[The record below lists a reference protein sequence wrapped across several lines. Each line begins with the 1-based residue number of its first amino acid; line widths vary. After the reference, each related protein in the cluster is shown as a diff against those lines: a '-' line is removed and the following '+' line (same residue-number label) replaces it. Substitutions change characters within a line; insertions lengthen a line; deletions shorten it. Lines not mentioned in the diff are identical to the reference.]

1 MHRRNTDVIPTPN
14 RVAKLMKMDA
24 YDWVMLITLATVW
37 GGSFLFNAIL
47 VAELP
52 VITIVAIRVTVAALA
67 LWGFVRVTGRK
78 IPTTPQV
85 WGALLILGV
94 LNNAIPFSLIVQ
106 GQTQITSGLASIL
119 NATTPFFTILFAGFF
134 LTDERFSVL
143 RVLGVVVGFS
153 GVILLV
159 GPEALGSLGADFW
172 AQLCALGAALSYGF
186 ASVFGRRF
194 RELKV
199 DPVMV
204 ATGQVTMSSLVLW
217 PIALWIDGPQ
227 DILGLSFNA
236 AASMFGLAVLCTS
249 FAYILYFRIL
259 ERAGATN
266 ISLVTFLVP
275 ISAIILGVLVLG
287 ESIFIKEIIGM
298 TLIGLGLAIID
309 GRLFQRLRD

>member
-1 MHRRNTDVIPTPN
+1 
-14 RVAKLMKMDA
+14 MKMDA
-24 YDWVMLITLATVW
+24 FDWVMLITLATVW
-37 GGSFLFNAIL
+37 GGSFLFNASL

-52 VITIVAIRVTVAALA
+52 VITIVAMRVTVAALA
-67 LWGFVRVTGRK
+67 LWGFARVTGRK

-119 NATTPFFTILFAGFF
+119 NATTPLFTILVAGFF
-134 LTDERFSVL
+134 LTDERFSIL
-143 RVLGVVVGFS
+143 RVLGVIVGFS
-153 GVILLV
+153 GVILMV
-159 GPEALGSLGADFW
+159 GPEALGGLGADFW

-249 FAYILYFRIL
+249 FAYIVYFLIL

>member
-1 MHRRNTDVIPTPN
+1 
-14 RVAKLMKMDA
+14 MKMDA
-24 YDWVMLITLATVW
+24 FDWVMLITLATVW

-67 LWGFVRVTGRK
+67 LWGFIRVTGRK
-78 IPTTPQV
+78 IPTAPEV

-119 NATTPFFTILFAGFF
+119 NATTPLFTILVAGVF
-134 LTDERFSVL
+134 LTDERLSVL
-143 RVLGVVVGFS
+143 RVLGVIVGFS
-153 GVILLV
+153 GVILMV
-159 GPEALGSLGADFW
+159 GPEALGGLGADFW

-194 RELKV
+194 RQLRV

-287 ESIFIKEIIGM
+287 ETIFIKEIIGM
-298 TLIGLGLAIID
+298 SLIGLGLAIID

>member
-119 NATTPFFTILFAGFF
+119 NATTPFFTILVAGFF

-153 GVILLV
+153 GVILMV

-309 GRLFQRLRD
+309 GRLFQRLGD

>member
-1 MHRRNTDVIPTPN
+1 MHRRNTDVILTLN
-14 RVAKLMKMDA
+14 RLAKLMKMDA
-24 YDWVMLITLATVW
+24 FDWVMLITLSTVW

-78 IPTTPQV
+78 IPTSPQV

-119 NATTPFFTILFAGFF
+119 NATTPLFTILVAGFF

-153 GVILLV
+153 GVILMV
-159 GPEALGSLGADFW
+159 GPEALSGLGDDFW

-194 RELKV
+194 RELRV

-227 DILGLSFNA
+227 DIMGLSFNA

-287 ESIFIKEIIGM
+287 ERIFIKEIMGM
-298 TLIGLGLAIID
+298 TLIGMGLAIID

>member
-119 NATTPFFTILFAGFF
+119 NATTPFFTILVAGFF

-217 PIALWIDGPQ
+217 PIALWSDAPQ

>member
-1 MHRRNTDVIPTPN
+1 
-14 RVAKLMKMDA
+14 MKMDA
-24 YDWVMLITLATVW
+24 FDWVMLITLATVW

-78 IPTTPQV
+78 IPTAPKV

-106 GQTQITSGLASIL
+106 GQTQITTGLASIL
-119 NATTPFFTILFAGFF
+119 NATTPLFTILVAGFF

-143 RVLGVVVGFS
+143 RVLGVIVGFS
-153 GVILLV
+153 GVILMV
-159 GPEALGSLGADFW
+159 GPEALGGLEADFW

-217 PIALWIDGPQ
+217 PMALWIDGPQ
-227 DILGLSFNA
+227 DILSLSFNA

>member
-1 MHRRNTDVIPTPN
+1 
-14 RVAKLMKMDA
+14 MKMDA
-24 YDWVMLITLATVW
+24 FDWVMLITLATVW

-78 IPTTPQV
+78 IPTSPQV

-119 NATTPFFTILFAGFF
+119 NATTPLFTILVAGFF

-153 GVILLV
+153 GVILML
-159 GPEALGSLGADFW
+159 GPEALSGLGDDFW

-194 RELKV
+194 RELRV

-227 DILGLSFNA
+227 DIMGLSFNA

-287 ESIFIKEIIGM
+287 ERIFIKEIMGM
-298 TLIGLGLAIID
+298 TLIGMGLAIID

>member
-1 MHRRNTDVIPTPN
+1 
-14 RVAKLMKMDA
+14 MKMDA
-24 YDWVMLITLATVW
+24 FDWVMLITLATVW

-47 VAELP
+47 VTELP
-52 VITIVAIRVTVAALA
+52 VLTIVAIRVTVAALA
-67 LWGFVRVTGRK
+67 LWGFMYATGRK
-78 IPTTPQV
+78 IPTSLHV
-85 WGALLILGV
+85 WGALLILGG

-106 GQTQITSGLASIL
+106 GQTQIPSVLASIL
-119 NATTPFFTILFAGFF
+119 NATTPLFTIVVAGIF
-134 LTDERFSVL
+134 LMDERFSVL
-143 RVLGVVVGFS
+143 RVLGVIVGFS
-153 GVILLV
+153 GVILMV
-159 GPEALGSLGADFW
+159 GPDALGGLGADFW
-172 AQLCALGAALSYGF
+172 AQLCALGAAISYGF

-194 RELKV
+194 RELRV

-227 DILGLSFNA
+227 DIANMSLNA
-236 AASMFGLAVLCTS
+236 ALSMFGLAVLCTS

-287 ESIFIKEIIGM
+287 EQIFIKEIIGM
-298 TLIGLGLAIID
+298 TLIGVGLAIID
-309 GRLFQRLRD
+309 GRLIKRLRD

>member
-1 MHRRNTDVIPTPN
+1 
-14 RVAKLMKMDA
+14 MKMDA
-24 YDWVMLITLATVW
+24 FDWVMLITLATVW

-78 IPTTPQV
+78 IPTSPQV

-119 NATTPFFTILFAGFF
+119 NATTPLFTILVAGFF

-153 GVILLV
+153 GVILMV
-159 GPEALGSLGADFW
+159 GPEALSGLGDDFW

-194 RELKV
+194 RELRV

-227 DILGLSFNA
+227 DIMGLSFKA

-287 ESIFIKEIIGM
+287 ERIFIKEIMGM
-298 TLIGLGLAIID
+298 TLIGMGLAIID

>member
-1 MHRRNTDVIPTPN
+1 
-14 RVAKLMKMDA
+14 MKMDA
-24 YDWVMLITLATVW
+24 FDWVMLVTLATVW

-67 LWGFVRVTGRK
+67 LWGFARVTGRK

-119 NATTPFFTILFAGFF
+119 NATTPLFTILVAGFF
-134 LTDERFSVL
+134 LTDERFNRL
-143 RVLGVVVGFS
+143 RVLGVIVGFL
-153 GVILLV
+153 GVILMV
-159 GPEALGSLGADFW
+159 GPEALGGLGAYFW

-249 FAYILYFRIL
+249 FAYIVYFLIL

>member
-1 MHRRNTDVIPTPN
+1 
-14 RVAKLMKMDA
+14 MKMDA
-24 YDWVMLITLATVW
+24 FDWVMLITLATVW

-78 IPTTPQV
+78 IPTSPQV

-119 NATTPFFTILFAGFF
+119 NATTPLFTILVAGFF

-143 RVLGVVVGFS
+143 RVMGVVVGFS
-153 GVILLV
+153 GVILMV
-159 GPEALGSLGADFW
+159 GPEALSGLGDDFW

-194 RELKV
+194 RELRV

-227 DILGLSFNA
+227 DIMGLSFNA

-287 ESIFIKEIIGM
+287 ERIFIKEIMGM
-298 TLIGLGLAIID
+298 TLIGMGLAIID
-309 GRLFQRLRD
+309 GRLFQRLRA

>member
-119 NATTPFFTILFAGFF
+119 NATTPFFTILVAGFF

-143 RVLGVVVGFS
+143 RVLGVFVGFS

-287 ESIFIKEIIGM
+287 ESIFIKEINGM

>member
-119 NATTPFFTILFAGFF
+119 NATTPFFTILVAGFF

-153 GVILLV
+153 GVILMV
-159 GPEALGSLGADFW
+159 GPEALGGLGADFW

-194 RELKV
+194 RELNV

-249 FAYILYFRIL
+249 FAYIVYFLIL

>member
-1 MHRRNTDVIPTPN
+1 
-14 RVAKLMKMDA
+14 MKMDA
-24 YDWVMLITLATVW
+24 FDWVMLITLATVW

-47 VAELP
+47 VTELP
-52 VITIVAIRVTVAALA
+52 VLTIVAIRVTVAALA
-67 LWGFVRVTGRK
+67 LWGFMYATGRK
-78 IPTTPQV
+78 IPTSLHV

-119 NATTPFFTILFAGFF
+119 NATTPLFTIVVAGIF
-134 LTDERFSVL
+134 LMDERFSVL
-143 RVLGVVVGFS
+143 RVLGVIVGFS
-153 GVILLV
+153 GVILMV
-159 GPEALGSLGADFW
+159 GADALGGLGADFW
-172 AQLCALGAALSYGF
+172 AQLCALGAAFSYGF

-194 RELKV
+194 RELRV

-227 DILGLSFNA
+227 DIANMSLNA
-236 AASMFGLAVLCTS
+236 ALSMFGLAVLCTS

-287 ESIFIKEIIGM
+287 EQIFIKEIIGM
-298 TLIGLGLAIID
+298 TLIGVGLAIID
-309 GRLFQRLRD
+309 GRLIKRLRD

>member
-119 NATTPFFTILFAGFF
+119 NATTPFFTILVAGFF

-153 GVILLV
+153 GVILMV

-204 ATGQVTMSSLVLW
+204 AAGQVTMSSLVLW

>member
-119 NATTPFFTILFAGFF
+119 NATTPFFTILVAGFF

-153 GVILLV
+153 GVILMV
-159 GPEALGSLGADFW
+159 GAEALGSLGADFW

>member
-1 MHRRNTDVIPTPN
+1 
-14 RVAKLMKMDA
+14 MKMDA
-24 YDWVMLITLATVW
+24 FDWVMLITLATVW

-67 LWGFVRVTGRK
+67 LWGFARVTGRK

-119 NATTPFFTILFAGFF
+119 NATTPLFTILVAGFF
-134 LTDERFSVL
+134 LTDERFSIL
-143 RVLGVVVGFS
+143 RVLGVIVGFS
-153 GVILLV
+153 GVILMV
-159 GPEALGSLGADFW
+159 GPEALGGLGADFW

-249 FAYILYFRIL
+249 FAYIVYFLIL

-275 ISAIILGVLVLG
+275 ISAIILGVMVLD

>member
-1 MHRRNTDVIPTPN
+1 
-14 RVAKLMKMDA
+14 MKMDA
-24 YDWVMLITLATVW
+24 FDWVMLITLATVW

-78 IPTTPQV
+78 IPTAPKV
-85 WGALLILGV
+85 WGVLMILGV

-119 NATTPFFTILFAGFF
+119 NATTPLFTILVAGFF

-153 GVILLV
+153 GVILMV
-159 GPEALGSLGADFW
+159 GPEALGGLGADFW

-287 ESIFIKEIIGM
+287 ESIVIKEIIGM
-298 TLIGLGLAIID
+298 ALIGLGLAIID

>member
-119 NATTPFFTILFAGFF
+119 NATTPFFTILVAGFF

-159 GPEALGSLGADFW
+159 GPEALGSLGANFW

>member
-1 MHRRNTDVIPTPN
+1 
-14 RVAKLMKMDA
+14 MKMDA
-24 YDWVMLITLATVW
+24 FDWVMLITLATVW

-78 IPTTPQV
+78 IPTSPQV

-119 NATTPFFTILFAGFF
+119 NATTPLFTILVAGFF

-153 GVILLV
+153 GVILMV
-159 GPEALGSLGADFW
+159 GPEALSGLGDDFW

-194 RELKV
+194 RKLRV

-217 PIALWIDGPQ
+217 PIALWINGPQ
-227 DILGLSFNA
+227 DIMGLSFNA

-287 ESIFIKEIIGM
+287 ETIFIKEIIGM

>member
-1 MHRRNTDVIPTPN
+1 
-14 RVAKLMKMDA
+14 MKMDA
-24 YDWVMLITLATVW
+24 FDWGMLITLATVW

-52 VITIVAIRVTVAALA
+52 VITIVAIRVTLAALA

-78 IPTTPQV
+78 IPTAPKV

-119 NATTPFFTILFAGFF
+119 NATTPLFTILVAGFF

-153 GVILLV
+153 GVILMV
-159 GPEALGSLGADFW
+159 GPEALGGLGADFW

-217 PIALWIDGPQ
+217 PIALWSDGPQ
-227 DILGLSFNA
+227 DILDLSFNA

-298 TLIGLGLAIID
+298 NLIGLGLAIID

>member
-1 MHRRNTDVIPTPN
+1 
-14 RVAKLMKMDA
+14 MKMDA
-24 YDWVMLITLATVW
+24 FDWVMLITLATVW

-67 LWGFVRVTGRK
+67 LWGFVRVTGRA
-78 IPTTPQV
+78 IPTAPEV

-119 NATTPFFTILFAGFF
+119 NATTPLFTILVAGFF

-143 RVLGVVVGFS
+143 RVLGIIVGFS
-153 GVILLV
+153 GVILMV
-159 GPEALGSLGADFW
+159 GPEALGGLGADFW

-194 RELKV
+194 RELRV

-287 ESIFIKEIIGM
+287 ETIFIKEISGM
-298 TLIGLGLAIID
+298 SLIGLGLAIID

>member
-119 NATTPFFTILFAGFF
+119 NATTPFFTILVAGFF

-153 GVILLV
+153 GVILMV

-287 ESIFIKEIIGM
+287 ESIFIKDIIGM

-309 GRLFQRLRD
+309 GRLFQRLGD

>member
-85 WGALLILGV
+85 WGPLLILGV

-119 NATTPFFTILFAGFF
+119 NATTPFFTILVAGFF

-153 GVILLV
+153 GVILMV

-186 ASVFGRRF
+186 ASVFGRCF

>member
-119 NATTPFFTILFAGFF
+119 NATTPFFTILVAGFF

-153 GVILLV
+153 GVILMV

-249 FAYILYFRIL
+249 FAYIVYFLIL

-309 GRLFQRLRD
+309 GRLFQCLRD

>member
-119 NATTPFFTILFAGFF
+119 NATTPFFTILVAGFF

-153 GVILLV
+153 GVILMV
-159 GPEALGSLGADFW
+159 GPEALGGLGADFW
-172 AQLCALGAALSYGF
+172 AQLYALGAALSYGF

>member
-119 NATTPFFTILFAGFF
+119 NATTPFFTILVAGFF

-153 GVILLV
+153 GVILMI
-159 GPEALGSLGADFW
+159 GPEALGGLGADFW

>member
-1 MHRRNTDVIPTPN
+1 
-14 RVAKLMKMDA
+14 MKMDA
-24 YDWVMLITLATVW
+24 FDWMMLITLATVW

-52 VITIVAIRVTVAALA
+52 VITIVAIRV
-67 LWGFVRVTGRK
+67 
-78 IPTTPQV
+78 
-85 WGALLILGV
+85 LGV

-119 NATTPFFTILFAGFF
+119 NATTPLFTILVAGFF
-134 LTDERFSVL
+134 LTDERFSIL
-143 RVLGVVVGFS
+143 RVLGVIVGFS
-153 GVILLV
+153 GVILMV
-159 GPEALGSLGADFW
+159 GPEALGGLGADFW

-227 DILGLSFNA
+227 DIL
-236 AASMFGLAVLCTS
+236 
-249 FAYILYFRIL
+249 
-259 ERAGATN
+259 
-266 ISLVTFLVP
+266 
-275 ISAIILGVLVLG
+275 
-287 ESIFIKEIIGM
+287 
-298 TLIGLGLAIID
+298 
-309 GRLFQRLRD
+309 

>member
-119 NATTPFFTILFAGFF
+119 NATTPFFTILVAGFF
-134 LTDERFSVL
+134 PTDERFSVL

-153 GVILLV
+153 GVILMV

-309 GRLFQRLRD
+309 GRLFQRLGD

>member
-119 NATTPFFTILFAGFF
+119 NATTPFFTILVAGFF

-153 GVILLV
+153 GVILMV
-159 GPEALGSLGADFW
+159 GPKALGSLGADFW

-217 PIALWIDGPQ
+217 PSALWIDGPQ

-275 ISAIILGVLVLG
+275 ISAIILGVFVLG

-309 GRLFQRLRD
+309 GRLFQRLGD

>member
-1 MHRRNTDVIPTPN
+1 M
-14 RVAKLMKMDA
+14 
-24 YDWVMLITLATVW
+24 
-37 GGSFLFNAIL
+37 
-47 VAELP
+47 
-52 VITIVAIRVTVAALA
+52 
-67 LWGFVRVTGRK
+67 
-78 IPTTPQV
+78 
-85 WGALLILGV
+85 LILGV

-119 NATTPFFTILFAGFF
+119 NATTPLFTILVAGFF

-153 GVILLV
+153 GVILMV
-159 GPEALGSLGADFW
+159 GPEALGGLGADFW

-227 DILGLSFNA
+227 DILGLSFKA

>member
-1 MHRRNTDVIPTPN
+1 
-14 RVAKLMKMDA
+14 MKMDA
-24 YDWVMLITLATVW
+24 CDWVMLITLATVW

-67 LWGFVRVTGRK
+67 LWGFARVTRRK

-119 NATTPFFTILFAGFF
+119 NATTPLFTILVAGFF
-134 LTDERFSVL
+134 LTDERFSIL
-143 RVLGVVVGFS
+143 RVLGVIVGFS
-153 GVILLV
+153 GVILMV
-159 GPEALGSLGADFW
+159 GPEALGGLGADFW

-217 PIALWIDGPQ
+217 PIAIWIDGPQ

-249 FAYILYFRIL
+249 FAYIVYFLIL

-287 ESIFIKEIIGM
+287 ETIFVKEIIGM

>member
-1 MHRRNTDVIPTPN
+1 
-14 RVAKLMKMDA
+14 MKMDA
-24 YDWVMLITLATVW
+24 FDWVMLITLATVW

-78 IPTTPQV
+78 IPTSPQV

-119 NATTPFFTILFAGFF
+119 NATTPLFTILVAGFF

-153 GVILLV
+153 GVILMV
-159 GPEALGSLGADFW
+159 GPEALSGLGDDFW

-194 RELKV
+194 RELRV

-227 DILGLSFNA
+227 DIMGLSFNA

-287 ESIFIKEIIGM
+287 ERIFIKEIMGMALIGM
-298 TLIGLGLAIID
+298 GLAIID

>member
-1 MHRRNTDVIPTPN
+1 
-14 RVAKLMKMDA
+14 MKMDA
-24 YDWVMLITLATVW
+24 FDWVMLITLATVW

-67 LWGFVRVTGRK
+67 LWGFVRVTGRR
-78 IPTTPQV
+78 IPTAPEV

-119 NATTPFFTILFAGFF
+119 NATTPLFTILVAGFF

-143 RVLGVVVGFS
+143 RMLGVIVGFS
-153 GVILLV
+153 GVTLMV
-159 GPEALGSLGADFW
+159 GPEALGGLGADFW

-194 RELKV
+194 RELRV

-287 ESIFIKEIIGM
+287 ERIFIKEIMGM

>member
-1 MHRRNTDVIPTPN
+1 
-14 RVAKLMKMDA
+14 MKMDA
-24 YDWVMLITLATVW
+24 FDWVMLVTLATVW

-52 VITIVAIRVTVAALA
+52 VITIVAIRVTVAALT
-67 LWGFVRVTGRK
+67 LWAFVRITGRK
-78 IPTTPQV
+78 IPTSPQV

-119 NATTPFFTILFAGFF
+119 NATTPLFTILVAGFF
-134 LTDERFSVL
+134 LTDERFNGL
-143 RVLGVVVGFS
+143 RVLGVIVGFL
-153 GVILLV
+153 GVILMV
-159 GPEALGSLGADFW
+159 GPEALGGLGAYFW

-227 DILGLSFNA
+227 DILGISFNA
-236 AASMFGLAVLCTS
+236 AVSMFGLAVLCTS

-275 ISAIILGVLVLG
+275 ISAIILGFLVLG
-287 ESIFIKEIIGM
+287 ETIFIKEIIGM
-298 TLIGLGLAIID
+298 ALIGLGLAIID

>member
-1 MHRRNTDVIPTPN
+1 
-14 RVAKLMKMDA
+14 
-24 YDWVMLITLATVW
+24 
-37 GGSFLFNAIL
+37 
-47 VAELP
+47 
-52 VITIVAIRVTVAALA
+52 
-67 LWGFVRVTGRK
+67 
-78 IPTTPQV
+78 
-85 WGALLILGV
+85 
-94 LNNAIPFSLIVQ
+94 
-106 GQTQITSGLASIL
+106 
-119 NATTPFFTILFAGFF
+119 
-134 LTDERFSVL
+134 
-143 RVLGVVVGFS
+143 
-153 GVILLV
+153 
-159 GPEALGSLGADFW
+159 
-172 AQLCALGAALSYGF
+172 
-186 ASVFGRRF
+186 
-194 RELKV
+194 
-199 DPVMV
+199 MV

-249 FAYILYFRIL
+249 FAYIVYFLIL

>member
-1 MHRRNTDVIPTPN
+1 
-14 RVAKLMKMDA
+14 MKMDA
-24 YDWVMLITLATVW
+24 FDWVMLITLATVW

-67 LWGFVRVTGRK
+67 LWGFVRFTDRK
-78 IPTTPQV
+78 IPTSPQV

-119 NATTPFFTILFAGFF
+119 NATTPLFTILVAGFF

-153 GVILLV
+153 GVILMV
-159 GPEALGSLGADFW
+159 GPEALSGLGDDFW

-194 RELKV
+194 RELRV

-227 DILGLSFNA
+227 DIMGLSFNA

-287 ESIFIKEIIGM
+287 ESILIKEIIGM

>member
-1 MHRRNTDVIPTPN
+1 
-14 RVAKLMKMDA
+14 MKMDA
-24 YDWVMLITLATVW
+24 FDWVMLIILATVW

-67 LWGFVRVTGRK
+67 LWGFARVTGRK

-119 NATTPFFTILFAGFF
+119 NATTPLFTILVAGFF
-134 LTDERFSVL
+134 LTDERFSIL
-143 RVLGVVVGFS
+143 RVLGVIVGFS
-153 GVILLV
+153 GVILMV
-159 GPEALGSLGADFW
+159 GPDALGGLGADFW

-186 ASVFGRRF
+186 ASVFGRCF

-249 FAYILYFRIL
+249 FAYIVYFLIL

-275 ISAIILGVLVLG
+275 ISTIILGVLVLG